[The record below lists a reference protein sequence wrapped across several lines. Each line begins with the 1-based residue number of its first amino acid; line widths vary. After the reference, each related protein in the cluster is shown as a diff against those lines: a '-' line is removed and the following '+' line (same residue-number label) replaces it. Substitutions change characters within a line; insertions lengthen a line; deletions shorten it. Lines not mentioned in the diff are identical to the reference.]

1 MDKLLNYLKR
11 NCSDLFEFIKI
22 VNIAYDKTTNTL
34 VVKVVYKHDFEFND
48 ACRGRICEYINKFL
62 NIPNLKIDI
71 KSKKSL
77 VDSNAVTDLINWYL
91 NKNYASILTTMQKGD
106 IAVNVATELV
116 RVKLQIVSVFKDF
129 LLNRKFE
136 LELKAFLE
144 RNYFQNFEVELSTK
158 LEIEDLEDVLD
169 EHTKLFE
176 SMVQSEFAE
185 VKPITYELIN
195 VQDYIG
201 QNVENI
207 ALASKSLKPS
217 DSGVTVAGSLNFIVK
232 KSYISKRKA
241 SQGEEKEYFSF
252 VLNDNYGKINCV
264 YFPAKDM
271 KEKFEELQE
280 NQTIAVT
287 GDAEEFNGRMNFKVK
302 SIATCELPQKE
313 EVVIEQKGENKEYL
327 FVKPEPYI
335 SLAQA
340 TLFDVVVENNNKFL
354 QENDC
359 VVFDVETTGLDAN
372 SCEIIEIGAVKV
384 KDGKLSETFSCLI
397 KPEKEIPDEITNLT
411 GITNDMVSGCYTI
424 KDVLQDFY
432 KFTRNSVL
440 VAYNIA
446 FDYKFLYLAGA
457 AQGYN
462 FDNKQIDAMVLAKHK
477 LKGLKNYKLKT
488 VVTHLGVS
496 LENAHRA
503 VHDAIATAEAF
514 VKLVDSDTVL

>member
-1 MDKLLNYLKR
+1 MDKLLNYLKQ

-34 VVKVVYKHDFEFND
+34 VVKVVYKQDFDFND
-48 ACRGRICEYINKFL
+48 ACKSRICKHITDFL
-62 NIPNLKIDI
+62 NIPNLKFDI

-77 VDSNAVTDLINWYL
+77 VDANAVTDLINWYL

-106 IAVNVATELV
+106 IIVNVAAELV
-116 RVKLQIVSVFKDF
+116 KVSLKIVSVFKNF
-129 LLNRKFE
+129 LSDRRFE
-136 LELKAFLE
+136 VELKEFLE
-144 RNYFQNFEVELSTK
+144 RNYFQNFEVSLSVK
-158 LEIEDLEDVLD
+158 SEIEDLEDVLD
-169 EHTKLFE
+169 EHTKMFE
-176 SMVQSEFAE
+176 SMVQSDFEE
-185 VKPITYELIN
+185 VKPVTYELIN
-195 VQDYIG
+195 LQEYIG
-201 QNVENI
+201 QNVETI
-207 ALASKSLKPS
+207 ALASKSLKAS
-217 DSGVTVAGSLNFIVK
+217 DTSVTIAGAMNFIVK
-232 KSYISKRKA
+232 KSYISKRKT

-252 VLNDNYGKINCV
+252 VLQDDYGKVNCV
-264 YFPAKDM
+264 YFPTKDM

-280 NQTIAVT
+280 KTVIAVT

-302 SIATCELPQKE
+302 SIALCELPKKE
-313 EVVIEQKGENKEYL
+313 EVVVEQKGENKDYL
-327 FVKPEPYI
+327 FIKPEPYI

-354 QENDC
+354 KENDC

-384 KDGKLSETFSCLI
+384 KDGKLAETFSCLI

-411 GITNDMVSGCYTI
+411 GITNEMVADCYTI

-432 KFTRNSVL
+432 KFTRNSVI

-446 FDYKFLYLAGA
+446 FDYKFLYLAGN

-462 FDNKQIDAMVLAKHK
+462 FDNKQIDAMVLAKQK